1 MANAGI
7 ENASSS
13 RIALNEGKASNGMR
27 KTLEDLMNILQC
39 PLCHQVCR
47 QDMIINMISCRLFVF
62 FKKKWK
68 AELATRNETHFILW
82 CYYSLET
89 QIFKRPTTLA
99 SCGHS
104 FCETCID
111 DYNCIHST
119 CPATGC
125 GMPMSIVGGGRG
137 SFRKVNPQLAQCVES
152 MQLVCQGLNQA
163 PDEWWKSNDLVIT
176 QSLTCPT
183 VEHGTSYDD
192 TNKGLSY
199 DSDSDSDME
208 NMIDLQSG

>member
-68 AELATRNETHFILW
+68 AELATRNETHFIL
-82 CYYSLET
+82 
-89 QIFKRPTTLA
+89 
-99 SCGHS
+99 
-104 FCETCID
+104 
-111 DYNCIHST
+111 
-119 CPATGC
+119 
-125 GMPMSIVGGGRG
+125 
-137 SFRKVNPQLAQCVES
+137 
-152 MQLVCQGLNQA
+152 
-163 PDEWWKSNDLVIT
+163 
-176 QSLTCPT
+176 
-183 VEHGTSYDD
+183 
-192 TNKGLSY
+192 
-199 DSDSDSDME
+199 
-208 NMIDLQSG
+208 

>member
-1 MANAGI
+1 
-7 ENASSS
+7 
-13 RIALNEGKASNGMR
+13 
-27 KTLEDLMNILQC
+27 
-39 PLCHQVCR
+39 
-47 QDMIINMISCRLFVF
+47 
-62 FKKKWK
+62 
-68 AELATRNETHFILW
+68 
-82 CYYSLET
+82 
-89 QIFKRPTTLA
+89 
-99 SCGHS
+99 
-104 FCETCID
+104 
-111 DYNCIHST
+111 
-119 CPATGC
+119 
-125 GMPMSIVGGGRG
+125 MSIVGGGRG